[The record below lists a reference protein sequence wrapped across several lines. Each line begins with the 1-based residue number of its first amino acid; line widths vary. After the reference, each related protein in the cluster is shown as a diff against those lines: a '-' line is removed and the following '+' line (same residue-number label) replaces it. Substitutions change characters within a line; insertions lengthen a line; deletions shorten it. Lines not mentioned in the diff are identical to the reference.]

1 MGWWM
6 VSIEEQIRAI
16 EEEILRTQKN
26 KATEHHIGKLKAKL
40 ARLRA
45 ELEKSHAKKG
55 GGYGF
60 QVKKEGDATVALV
73 GYPSVGKSSLLR
85 LLTGRRSEVA
95 DYPFTTLTVI
105 PGIMKYRGARVQILD
120 LPGLIE
126 GSAEGRGRGREVTS
140 MVRAS
145 DLVLLLGDIYQ
156 SDFTALRNE
165 LYRMGIRLDRRPP
178 EVKFEPRDR
187 GGLLILSTGR
197 IESDLEESLKEMAR
211 AFGYINGA
219 FVVPRNITEEEFLDF
234 LAGNRVYIPSLEVV
248 NKIDLLGPDNKAE
261 TVERLKGE
269 GKNPISVVTGEGIEE
284 LKALIFDRLSLM
296 RVYLKPRGGEVDYS
310 EPMIL
315 KRGATVREVC
325 QRLHRD
331 FVERFMYAEVWGR
344 SVKFSGQKVGLN
356 HPLEDEDVVR
366 IAIRKKST

>member
-1 MGWWM
+1 MGWRM
-6 VSIEEQIRAI
+6 ASLEEQIRAI

-45 ELEKSHAKKG
+45 ELEKSRSRKG

-85 LLTGRRSEVA
+85 LLTGRKSEVA

-105 PGIMKYRGARVQILD
+105 PGIMKYRGARIQILD

-126 GSAEGRGRGREVTS
+126 GSAEGRGRGREIAS

-145 DLVLLLGDIYQ
+145 DLVLIMGDIYQ
-156 SDFTALRNE
+156 NDSSALREE
-165 LYRMGIRLDRRPP
+165 LHRMGIRLDRTPP

-187 GGLLILSTGR
+187 GGILILSTGR
-197 IESDLEESLKEMAR
+197 IDAELEEALKEMAR

-219 FVVPRNITEEEFLDF
+219 FVVPKDITEEEFLDF
-234 LAGNRVYIPSLEVV
+234 LAGNRVYIPSLEVI
-248 NKIDLLGPDNKAE
+248 NKIDLLDAE
-261 TVERLKGE
+261 ERSVTVERLRRE
-269 GKNPISVVTGEGIEE
+269 GKHPISVVTGEGIEE
-284 LKALIFDRLSLM
+284 LKRLIFERLSLM
-296 RVYLKPRGGEVDYS
+296 RIYLKPRGGEVDYS

-315 KRGATVREVC
+315 RRGATVMDVC
-325 QRLHRD
+325 RRLHRD

-344 SVKFSGQKVGLN
+344 SVKFGGQKVGLN
-356 HPLEDEDVVR
+356 HVLEDEDVVR
-366 IAIRKKST
+366 ITLRKKST